1 MFALKIFVWIFR
13 DGCCSIIN
21 VPFCLSLSRQPYYYI
36 IVIWLCQQLFSFIFK
51 SFFVDRCR
59 FLATACISYHTFW
72 CLSTTF
78 LNFFKKAFL
87 RSFSNGEGGIWTL
100 APLLTTYSLSR
111 GAPSATWV
119 LLQAVDF
126 YLTCCYRFL
135 CSGEGGI
142 RTHGGT
148 THTGFQDRHH
158 KPLGHLSVLHALV
171 TCLIILTL
179 FSQSV
184 NTNFKLFSIFFCLFF
199 AP

>member
-1 MFALKIFVWIFR
+1 MREQRGNRSWNKPIRSPSGVE
-13 DGCCSIIN
+13 
-21 VPFCLSLSRQPYYYI
+21 I
-36 IVIWLCQQLFSFIFK
+36 IVSGAGEI
-51 SFFVDRCR
+51 VVPVVM
-59 FLATACISYHTFW
+59 AAAM
-72 CLSTTF
+72 TTSMDAMASS
-78 LNFFKKAFL
+78 KGW
-87 RSFSNGEGGIWTL
+87 R
-100 APLLTTYSLSR
+100 TYSLSR